1 MAERGSFGKGIRGAI
16 DRVAHRHSAP
26 VTPDA
31 PQDLSYR
38 AELHQGLDE
47 ISSARAVPFAP
58 ESLAVVNRMI
68 DHPEEFGSPH
78 VPYQGTEAE
87 RLVMASA
94 LADEKAG
101 RMYPLR
107 PDHVD
112 EDMQVAGEASRVD
125 DPWAVLLAQP
135 GFEDQ
140 MRSARAQMGKR
151 FPNARPV
158 PSKAEGKRIWAKLNA
173 DPEFRAGMARA
184 DEDVRLGRLYPIEV
198 VREEIFN
205 KNPLPYRVLRALDEL
220 RIEDGLLEGDSTQI
234 LDKIAKLYPPKD
246 GEEPANAESLAQAVK
261 FLNADA
267 YLVHRTVETTG
278 PDGNPVVTDFLARP
292 KVPTREVSSR

>member
-1 MAERGSFGKGIRGAI
+1 MLHPPPE
-16 DRVAHRHSAP
+16 HSQI
-26 VTPDA
+26 
-31 PQDLSYR
+31 PQDLTYR

-47 ISSARAVPFAP
+47 ISGARAVPFAP

-101 RMYPLR
+101 KMYPLR
-107 PDHVD
+107 PDHVS
-112 EDMQVAGEASRVD
+112 EDMQAAGEASRID
-125 DPWAVLLAQP
+125 DPWAILMAQP

-140 MRSARAQMGKR
+140 MRSARAQMGRR

-158 PSKAEGKRIWAKLNA
+158 RGTAEGKRIWAKLNA

-184 DEDVRLGRLYPIEV
+184 DEDIRLGRLYPIEV
-198 VREEIFN
+198 VRAEIFD
-205 KNPLPYRVLRALDEL
+205 KNPLPYYVLRALDEL
-220 RIEDGLLEGDSTQI
+220 RIEDGILEGDSTQI

-246 GEEPANAESLAQAVK
+246 GEEPANADSFAKAVRYLEENGHLAHRAAES
-261 FLNADA
+261 
-267 YLVHRTVETTG
+267 TG
-278 PDGNPVVTDFLARP
+278 TDGNPVKTDLFARTE
-292 KVPTREVSSR
+292 VHTRETSTK